1 MSPEA
6 SSRGF
11 VLLGKPTI
19 LFHFLCFSGTTIAT
33 KAKTTSMKR
42 RTETSRPVPSAR
54 SRGASRRWQGE
65 MKCMQNV
72 RNVRE
77 CISVSRYSTSMLRLS
92 SSAARSSV
100 EVCARFELCSLSV
113 PLSEPDSS
121 WSQAS
126 GTAAVS
132 SFFSSDGFCLRSRE
146 LRHDRVSEWNASSLS
161 AASFFDGASFVVL
174 LAGAGS
180 RGAKLP
186 RGRLVGT
193 EWAEGGAALAVLER
207 HGVP

>member
-1 MSPEA
+1 
-6 SSRGF
+6 
-11 VLLGKPTI
+11 
-19 LFHFLCFSGTTIAT
+19 
-33 KAKTTSMKR
+33 
-42 RTETSRPVPSAR
+42 
-54 SRGASRRWQGE
+54 
-65 MKCMQNV
+65 
-72 RNVRE
+72 
-77 CISVSRYSTSMLRLS
+77 MLRLS

-113 PLSEPDSS
+113 PLSEPGSS

-146 LRHDRVSEWNASSLS
+146 LRHDRVSEWNASSSS
-161 AASFFDGASFVVL
+161 AVLFFNGASF
-174 LAGAGS
+174 AGS

-207 HGVP
+207 HSVP